1 MKKEQKLFPI
11 DFNGE
16 KYYKK
21 DCSDLFLML
30 YTCKEAL
37 CYGCKVYLSDGLY
50 VYPDGSVK

>member
-11 DFNGE
+11 DFNGK
-16 KYYKK
+16 KYYEK

-37 CYGCKVYLSDGLY
+37 CYECKVYLSDGLY